1 MKAKASAVLGAR
13 KLTIRESIVACFM
26 QVTGFILLPGTSCV
40 PLQWLLYTKRRAS
53 LLRMCQS
60 RGLPWILKSSD
71 YRLNGQMTTSGS
83 STIHRIRMEC
93 SKTAVI
99 VSAGA
104 ATNIRISTSP
114 RQTNDGLSLLN
125 ISETASYRGIWPT
138 QTAKQLVGATPTQ
151 RPIA

>member
-1 MKAKASAVLGAR
+1 MDIEIFRLSSERADDY
-13 KLTIRESIVACFM
+13 IRFFDN
-26 QVTGFILLPGTSCV
+26 TPH
-40 PLQWLLYTKRRAS
+40 
-53 LLRMCQS
+53 
-60 RGLPWILKSSD
+60 SD
-71 YRLNGQMTTSGS
+71 GVQENRCN
-83 STIHRIRMEC
+83 
-93 SKTAVI
+93 

-104 ATNIRISTSP
+104 ATNIRIRTSP